1 MRQWILLLLLQVAW
15 SFITT
20 TTTTTTTIS
29 PGRCRNFIYKALN
42 QCSSSCIRS
51 NCFAIRNDVSHD
63 DDDDE
68 DYDEDDDDYD
78 EPKVRPYRNR
88 SLAWTLRYR
97 KLNPYITARARV
109 INFGMRSKEDWDDA
123 MSSGQLGQYV
133 PSYPDEMYASEW
145 TSWEEWLGLMRT
157 YNETQNLAKNVLGLK
172 CLDDYLLFVKGN
184 SKRAE
189 GLRIPVRPDLYYED
203 EWIDEQSFFR

>member
-1 MRQWILLLLLQVAW
+1 MRQTILLLLLQVAW
-15 SFITT
+15 SFIASTSSFAT
-20 TTTTTTTIS
+20 S
-29 PGRCRNFIYKALN
+29 S
-42 QCSSSCIRS
+42 CSSLKAFRFITS
-51 NCFAIRNDVSHD
+51 NCFAIRNDVSHEDDEDYDDDDDD

-68 DYDEDDDDYD
+68 HS
-78 EPKVRPYRNR
+78 KIRPYRNR

-133 PSYPDEMYASEW
+133 PCYPDEMYALEW
-145 TSWEEWLGLMRT
+145 ISWEEWLGLMRS
-157 YNETQNLAKNVLGLK
+157 YNETQHLAKNVLGLK

-184 SKRAE
+184 TKRAE

-203 EWIDEQSFFR
+203 EWIDEQSFFQ